1 MGPDEEGSWWD
12 RAVDSV
18 ESTVSDL
25 AHDAAEVVADVP
37 VLGTV
42 AEAGADMVEG
52 IAQFD
57 GGLLKG
63 AGTLVGGIV
72 NMAEHPVD
80 TVMGLESM
88 AEHIPIVGTPLK
100 AVHEVYDVAVND
112 KDIGDAISDLNP
124 VNDLNYWENLGSA
137 VIKPYGQ
144 EIEEGKYMEAVGRGV
159 FDIGSII
166 LTGGE
171 AAAVEG
177 AADVGR
183 VAEVAKVAEEAE
195 IASDA
200 ARVAEEAEV
209 ARAAEE
215 AAQTAEEAE
224 VANDADL
231 GTKGTR
237 RNPDGTRKAPDDQF
251 DGIRDKAVKDQRA
264 RRRADLEGEDAE
276 GVGTPDFDKM
286 GKSKQIV
293 KDKLKPHN
301 YDPDDWE

>member
-88 AEHIPIVGTPLK
+88 AEHIPIMGTPLK

-144 EIEEGKYMEAVGRGV
+144 EIEEGKYMEAAGRGV

-177 AADVGR
+177 A
-183 VAEVAKVAEEAE
+183 
-195 IASDA
+195 SDA

-215 AAQTAEEAE
+215 AAQTVEEAE